1 MGYRFPMRYS
11 IIKLYVFLFSL
22 PFFRRLN
29 SVIIEAALRVNG
41 YNNYRSNYDSGE
53 LFFIKN
59 VLARSN
65 PTLCVDIGAN
75 IGGYSHLLLSYT
87 SSNVIAFEPLKSVYS
102 DLRNNLDEFRDR
114 VILENFGIG
123 NKNDLI
129 EIYYSDEKTTHSSF
143 SKLVGSIDYVNN
155 NKTTKAAITTLDDY
169 VEKKE
174 INKIDFIKIDTEGFE
189 PEVFDGMET
198 TILKLQPKFIQME
211 FNWHHL
217 FRHTNIYYFSQKLPN
232 YSVYQLTL
240 NGMEKRDPKD
250 PLSNIFNFSN
260 FVFIRKDLEISL

>member
-1 MGYRFPMRYS
+1 MRYS

-22 PFFRRLN
+22 PLLNRLN
-29 SVIIEAALRVNG
+29 SAILESALRVKG
-41 YNNYRSNYDSGE
+41 YNNYRGNYDSGE

-59 VLARSN
+59 ILARSN

-75 IGGYSHLLLSYT
+75 IGGYSHLLLSHT

-102 DLRNNLDEFRDR
+102 ELQNNLGEFKDR
-114 VILENFGIG
+114 VVLENLGIG
-123 NKNDLI
+123 NKKDI
-129 EIYYSDEKTTHSSF
+129 TEIYYSDEKTTHASF
-143 SKLVGSIDYVNN
+143 SKIVGSIDYVNN
-155 NKTTKAAITTLDDY
+155 NKTTKATITTFDDY
-169 VEKKE
+169 VEKKQ
-174 INKIDFIKIDTEGFE
+174 INNIDFIKIDTEGFE
-189 PEVFDGMET
+189 PEVFDGMEA
-198 TILKLQPKFIQME
+198 TIQKLQPRFIQIE

-217 FRHTNIYYFSQKLPN
+217 FRHTNLYYFSQKLPN
-232 YSVYQLTL
+232 YNVYQLTL